1 MKPNNQNVKS
11 ILPPIMQPNHSRSPT
26 NIQKDSKEKSD
37 NNINNI
43 HTNKFPNI
51 KSVSNS
57 QEIKKEEKDTN
68 TYIEDMKKGTYN
80 ILVCVRCRPLSSLE
94 YQLSAYETIRIM
106 DEKMVILMDPIE
118 YNGPNTIFKNRSREQ
133 TYVLLIKILPRQQF
147 LKKAQNF

>member
-11 ILPPIMQPNHSRSPT
+11 ILPLIMQPNHSRSPT
-26 NIQKDSKEKSD
+26 NIQKDPKEKSD

-68 TYIEDMKKGTYN
+68 TYIEDMKKRFGRIGEGIKVVVDSANGTGGVVAPKLYRALGCEV
-80 ILVCVRCRPLSSLE
+80 IELYSLPDGRFPLSAFA
-94 YQLSAYETIRIM
+94 YQVCR
-106 DEKMVILMDPIE
+106 
-118 YNGPNTIFKNRSREQ
+118 
-133 TYVLLIKILPRQQF
+133 
-147 LKKAQNF
+147 

>member
-11 ILPPIMQPNHSRSPT
+11 ILPPIMQQNHSRSPT
-26 NIQKDSKEKSD
+26 NIQKDTKEKSE
-37 NNINNI
+37 NTINNI
-43 HTNKFPNI
+43 YTNKFPNI

-106 DEKMVILMDPIE
+106 DDKMVI
-118 YNGPNTIFKNRSREQ
+118 
-133 TYVLLIKILPRQQF
+133 
-147 LKKAQNF
+147 